1 MTRPRHSRFDLVV
14 FDLAGTT
21 VADSDDVTRCIR
33 DTLRELAGLDLPLAE
48 ANLALGAAKDQSMA
62 ELLTRHG
69 RPHTAAD
76 PFIQKL
82 LADFEQRMIRFY
94 LEDAGV
100 TELSGASAVFRTL
113 RDAGVMVSIDT
124 GFSRRVTGAILQRMG
139 WERAGLVDAWT
150 SCDQVT
156 VGRPAPYMI
165 YQLMERLGVT
175 DVARVVKVG
184 DTPRDLRMG
193 ANARVGL
200 NVAVLNGSHKRHEL
214 EACPHDLLLPD
225 ISHLPGVMA

>member
-1 MTRPRHSRFDLVV
+1 MQHPRHARFDLVI

-21 VADSDDVTRCIR
+21 VADNDDVTRCIR
-33 DTLRELAGLDLPLAE
+33 DTLRELAGLDLPLVE

-69 RPHTAAD
+69 RPHSASD
-76 PFIQKL
+76 PFVQNL
-82 LADFEQRMIRFY
+82 LHDFEQRMIRFY
-94 LEDAGV
+94 LEDPV
-100 TELSGASAVFRTL
+100 VRELSDASAVFRTL
-113 RDAGVMVSIDT
+113 RGSGVKIGVDT

-139 WERAGLVDAWT
+139 WERAGLLDAWT
-150 SCDQVT
+150 SCDQVA

-200 NVAVLNGSHKRHEL
+200 NVGVLNGSHKRHEL

-225 ISHLPGVMA
+225 ISHLPAVMS